1 MKGAA
6 NDPIEKARLVNDIV
20 RSIAIVPDA
29 ITRSIYIQDCSRLM
43 DVQEEVLYA
52 QVRKIIHK
60 QTEELQKKNYRD
72 SNYQPR
78 PEPDFSTDSRDT
90 VTPRPVTIPKQ
101 YTCEIEE
108 REIIRIMLRYFNE
121 EVFEV
126 QDEDGNPFAITVGRY
141 VLEELDNDGLVS
153 DNELINQILNL
164 FAENLENPDFKPQVF
179 FIRNSNPLVSQLATD
194 LLADKYIESKRWKKG
209 GAFVEEEH
217 EILDLL
223 VPKIVQEYKLS
234 KIRHMLRGLES
245 QIQEAGKTEN
255 WEDLMKHQNQYIN
268 LKKVAKHLSEQLGN
282 RTIL

>member
-1 MKGAA
+1 
-6 NDPIEKARLVNDIV
+6 
-20 RSIAIVPDA
+20 
-29 ITRSIYIQDCSRLM
+29 
-43 DVQEEVLYA
+43 
-52 QVRKIIHK
+52 
-60 QTEELQKKNYRD
+60 
-72 SNYQPR
+72 
-78 PEPDFSTDSRDT
+78 
-90 VTPRPVTIPKQ
+90 
-101 YTCEIEE
+101 
-108 REIIRIMLRYFNE
+108 
-121 EVFEV
+121 
-126 QDEDGNPFAITVGRY
+126 